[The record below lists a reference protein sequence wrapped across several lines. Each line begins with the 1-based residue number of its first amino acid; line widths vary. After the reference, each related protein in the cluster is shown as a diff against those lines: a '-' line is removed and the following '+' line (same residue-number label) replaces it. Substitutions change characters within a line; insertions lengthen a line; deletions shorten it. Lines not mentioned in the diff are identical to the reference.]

1 MSAPL
6 RIRYRFDLPD
16 GSQKTLD
23 LQFDATTFR
32 LSNPLPAE
40 PPFWT
45 ELKFNQCAN
54 CPLSTERHA
63 HCPAAVQMAAALE
76 PLNALVS
83 FDTVGVTVVQPE
95 RTVHVETTA
104 QQAMSSLLG
113 LIMATAGCP
122 WTDRLRPMARFHLP
136 FANEAETLYRSV
148 SMFLLSLELAG
159 RGPTQ
164 AVAEASGAAQA
175 PRIAEPQT
183 IAEPASIAE
192 PPSVAVPASIA
203 EPHPAALS
211 DTAGAPLA
219 RGTFAALE
227 QLYENLHVVNRDMSR
242 RLGAATNTDPA
253 RNAIALL
260 DTYTTLL
267 PAALDRSLDELRPL
281 FDAWQSK

>member
-16 GSQKTLD
+16 GSRKTLD
-23 LQFDATTFR
+23 LLFDAASFR
-32 LSNPLPAE
+32 LSNAPPAD

-45 ELKFNQCAN
+45 ELNFNQCAN
-54 CPLSTERHA
+54 CPLSAERQT

-76 PLNALVS
+76 PLKALVS
-83 FDTVGVTVVQPE
+83 FDTVGVTVVESE
-95 RTVHVETTA
+95 RTVYAQTTA
-104 QQAMSSLLG
+104 QQAMSSVLG

-148 SMFLLSLELAG
+148 SMFLLARALAG
-159 RGPTQ
+159 Q
-164 AVAEASGAAQA
+164 SA
-175 PRIAEPQT
+175 PA
-183 IAEPASIAE
+183 AEPAPGE
-192 PPSVAVPASIA
+192 KEMRAVPAG
-203 EPHPAALS
+203 
-211 DTAGAPLA
+211 AG
-219 RGTFAALE
+219 FAALE
-227 QLYENLHVVNRDMSR
+227 DLYKNLHVVNRDMSR

-267 PAALDRSLDELRPL
+267 PAALERSLDELKPL
-281 FDAWQSK
+281 FDAWQSS

>member
-23 LQFDATTFR
+23 FRFDAATFR
-32 LSNPLPAE
+32 LSNPPPRD

-54 CPLSTERHA
+54 CPLSSERHA

-83 FDTVGVTVVQPE
+83 FDTVGVTVIQSE
-95 RTVHVETTA
+95 RTVHAETTA
-104 QQAMSSLLG
+104 QQAMSSVLG
-113 LIMATAGCP
+113 LVMATAGCP

-159 RGPTQ
+159 P
-164 AVAEASGAAQA
+164 AAAPAATDAPAPAAAA
-175 PRIAEPQT
+175 PR
-183 IAEPASIAE
+183 
-192 PPSVAVPASIA
+192 
-203 EPHPAALS
+203 
-211 DTAGAPLA
+211 
-219 RGTFAALE
+219 TFAALE
-227 QLYENLHVVNRDMSR
+227 ELYLNLHLVNRDMSR
-242 RLGAATNTDPA
+242 RLGAASHSDPA

-267 PAALDRSLDELRPL
+267 PAALDRSLEELRPL
-281 FDAWQSK
+281 FDAWQTH